1 MNKQRLIIKLLLLAM
16 APAIGSGFT
25 VRASETNPQ
34 DEAVTKT
41 AEAFVEAFNKG
52 DARAVSEFWTP
63 DGDYVDEDARVLKG
77 RKAIEGS
84 FADLFSKNK
93 DLKLRIE
100 VAARKFPT
108 PDTAIEDGNSIVS
121 APDGRAPSRSR
132 YTNVLVKK
140 DGKWLLESVREAAY
154 AAPSNYEYLRPL
166 DFLIGEWAGGS
177 ADGKVVGRVV
187 FEWGP
192 GKNFIVATRTM
203 EHQDAVMQNGTQWI
217 GWDPAAKQIRSWN
230 FEGDGGFSEATWSQ
244 EGDKWVIK
252 TNSTV
257 VDGSKVTGVNTAT
270 VVDGDTIKIKTTDQ
284 KLDGKPLPDGE
295 EITVKRVD

>member
-1 MNKQRLIIKLLLLAM
+1 MTKHRLIISLLPLVLAS
-16 APAIGSGFT
+16 AIGGRST
-25 VRASETNPQ
+25 VYAADTDSQ
-34 DEAVTKT
+34 DAAVTKT

-52 DARAVSEFWTP
+52 DAKAVSEFWTP

-84 FADLFSKNK
+84 FAKLFSNNK
-93 DLKLRIE
+93 DLKLQIE

-108 PDTAIEDGNSIVS
+108 PDTAIEDGNSAVI

-140 DGKWLLESVREAAY
+140 DGKWLLESVREATY

-166 DFLIGEWAGGS
+166 EWLIGEWAGGS
-177 ADGKVVGRVV
+177 ADGKVVGRVT

-203 EHQDAVMQNGTQWI
+203 EHQDAVLQNGTQWI
-217 GWDPAAKQIRSWN
+217 GWDPVAKQIRSWN
-230 FEGDGGFSEATWSQ
+230 FEGDGGFSEGKWSQ
-244 EGDKWVIK
+244 EGDKWTIK
-252 TNSTV
+252 TDSSV

-270 VVDGDTIKIKTTDQ
+270 VVDANTLTIKTTDQ
-284 KLDGKPLPDGE
+284 KMDGKPLPDGE
-295 EITVKRVD
+295 EITVKRVN

>member
-1 MNKQRLIIKLLLLAM
+1 MALLTLTALIGGGFNARSQGTDKQDA
-16 APAIGSGFT
+16 
-25 VRASETNPQ
+25 
-34 DEAVTKT
+34 AVTKT
-41 AEAFVEAFNKG
+41 AEDFVEAFNKG
-52 DARAVSEFWTP
+52 DAKTVSEFWTP
-63 DGDYVDEDARVLKG
+63 DGDYVDENARVLKG

-84 FADLFSKNK
+84 FAELFSNNK

-108 PDTAIEDGNSIVS
+108 PEIAIEDGNSIVI

-132 YTNVLVKK
+132 YTNIMVKK

-154 AAPSNYEYLRPL
+154 AAPSNYEYLRGL
-166 DFLIGEWAGGS
+166 EFLIGEWAGQNP
-177 ADGKVVGRVV
+177 DGKAVVRVT

-203 EHQDAVMQNGTQWI
+203 EHQDALLQNGTQWI
-217 GWDPAAKQIRSWN
+217 GWDPVAKGIRSWN
-230 FEGDGGFSEATWSQ
+230 FEADGGFSEGTWSQ
-244 EGDKWVIK
+244 DGDKWTIK

-270 VVDGDTIKIKTTDQ
+270 VVDPDTLTIKSTDQ
-284 KLDGKPLPDGE
+284 KMDGKALPDSP
-295 EITVKRVD
+295 EITVKRVN

>member
-1 MNKQRLIIKLLLLAM
+1 MTKHRLIIKLMPLAL
-16 APAIGSGFT
+16 ASCIGGGFT
-25 VRASETNPQ
+25 VRAADTDSK
-34 DEAVTKT
+34 DAAITKT

-52 DARAVSEFWTP
+52 DAKAVSEFWTP

-77 RKAIEGS
+77 RKAIEAS

-93 DLKLRIE
+93 DLKLHIE

-108 PDTAIEDGNSIVS
+108 PDTAIEDGNSMVI

-166 DFLIGEWAGGS
+166 EWLIGEWAGES
-177 ADGKVVGRVV
+177 ADGKVVGRVN

-192 GKNFIVATRTM
+192 GKNFIVATRTV
-203 EHQDAVMQNGTQWI
+203 EHQDALMQNGTQWI
-217 GWDPAAKQIRSWN
+217 GWDPVAKQIRSWN
-230 FEGDGGFSEATWSQ
+230 FEGDGGFSEGKWSNDGNTWT
-244 EGDKWVIK
+244 IK
-252 TNSTV
+252 TDSTV

-270 VVDGDTIKIKTTDQ
+270 VVDGDTLKIKTTDQ
-284 KLDGKPLPDGE
+284 KLDGKSVPDTA
-295 EITVKRVD
+295 EITVKRVN

>member
-1 MNKQRLIIKLLLLAM
+1 MTTHRLIITLLPFALAS
-16 APAIGSGFT
+16 AIGGGFT
-25 VRASETNPQ
+25 VRAAESDPR
-34 DEAVTKT
+34 DAAVTKA

-52 DARAVSEFWTP
+52 DAKAVSEFWTP

-100 VAARKFPT
+100 AAARKFPT
-108 PDTAIEDGNSIVS
+108 PDTVIEDGNSIVT

-132 YTNVLVKK
+132 YTNVMVKQ
-140 DGKWLLESVREAAY
+140 DGKWLLESVREAPY
-154 AAPSNYEYLRPL
+154 AAPSNYEYLRGL
-166 DFLIGEWAGGS
+166 EWLIGEWAGGS
-177 ADGKVVGRVV
+177 ADGKVVGRVI

-203 EHQDAVMQNGTQWI
+203 EHQDAMLQNGTQWI
-217 GWDPAAKQIRSWN
+217 GWDPVAKGIRSWN

-244 EGDKWVIK
+244 EGNKWVIK

-270 VVDGDTIKIKTTDQ
+270 VVDDDTIKIKTTDQ
-284 KLDGKPLPDGE
+284 KMDGKPLPDSE
-295 EITVKRVD
+295 EITVKRVN